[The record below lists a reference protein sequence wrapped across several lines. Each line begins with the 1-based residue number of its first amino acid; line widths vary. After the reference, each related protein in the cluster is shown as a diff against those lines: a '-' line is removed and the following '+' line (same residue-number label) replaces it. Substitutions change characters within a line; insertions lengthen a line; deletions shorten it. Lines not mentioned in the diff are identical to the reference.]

1 MTNTGFSTSRDPLT
15 RRHSVR
21 SFSTQPFPAAFAL
34 SCIGVVCLVLGATIP
49 LHAYISVLLYH
60 RFDEDRYPTTTTSS
74 AQFEQQMEYLR
85 SNGYTV
91 LSMDQLAACVEGLHP
106 VPEKAV
112 VITIDDGFISEY
124 ERAVPTLRRYR
135 YPFCIFVFTNG
146 VGARGYMTWDQLR
159 QVEGWGGVVGNHT
172 HTHPRLINL
181 SRQALE
187 WEIARSQQIL
197 QKNLGRK
204 ARYFAY
210 PFGQYDEAVRQA
222 ARSAGFRLM
231 LSSDPGSVGKGAEAD
246 RIPRQA
252 IVGAQMSMRDFAAK
266 LMNPPLE
273 ISGRSPASGT
283 LPSATIPGVSLVL
296 QNPGLYE
303 PGQVNL
309 FLSEKG
315 RLDAFFDPR
324 TGRLSC
330 RGPIHLT
337 RKTNRIIVSARRKSD
352 GLFALDAY
360 LIVLPGTWEG
370 MRYTLSPRETP
381 SQYPD

>member
-1 MTNTGFSTSRDPLT
+1 LT
-15 RRHSVR
+15 QRHPVR
-21 SFSTQPFPAAFAL
+21 SFPTHPFPAAL
-34 SCIGVVCLVLGATIP
+34 LVSCIGVICLVLGSIAP

-74 AQFEQQMEYLR
+74 AQFEHQMEYLH

-91 LSMDQLAACVEGLHP
+91 LSMDQLAECVEGSRP

-124 ERAVPTLRRYR
+124 ERAVPILRRYR

-146 VGARGYMTWDQLR
+146 VGAKGYMTWDQLR

-181 SRQALE
+181 SRHALE
-187 WEIARSQQIL
+187 REIALSQQIL
-197 QKNLGRK
+197 QRNLGRK
-204 ARYFAY
+204 ARYLAY
-210 PFGQYDEAVRQA
+210 PFGQYDNEVRKAVRA
-222 ARSAGFRLM
+222 GGFRLM
-231 LSSDPGSVGKGAEAD
+231 LSSDPGSVGLGTEAD

-252 IVGAQMSMRDFAAK
+252 IVGAGMSMKDFAAK

-283 LPSATIPGVSLVL
+283 LATATIPGVSIILR
-296 QNPGLYE
+296 NPGLYAQ
-303 PGQVNL
+303 GQVNL

-315 RLDAFFDPR
+315 RLDAHFDPK
-324 TGRLSC
+324 TGLLSC
-330 RGPIHLT
+330 RGPIHLM

-370 MRYTLSPRETP
+370 MRYTMSPQETP
-381 SQYPD
+381 SLYTN